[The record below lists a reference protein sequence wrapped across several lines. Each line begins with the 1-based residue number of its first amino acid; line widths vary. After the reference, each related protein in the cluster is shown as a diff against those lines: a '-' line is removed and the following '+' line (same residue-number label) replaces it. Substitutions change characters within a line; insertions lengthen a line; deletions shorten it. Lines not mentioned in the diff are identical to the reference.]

1 MLSRGGLPEVP
12 CAKCGDRV
20 VGLAWG
26 DLCPRCRAERSR
38 RASKL
43 ATRISLAATL
53 LMGAVRRTH
62 HAPGSDGSGLRGGR
76 RRGDLHHRAAHRGP
90 RGHGDHEMMKSLLA
104 LGVLAAPLS
113 AQTSVT
119 IYNDGRVLVRREVP
133 VAVPKGSSS
142 HKVSLGPLDPAS
154 LFPLDSGVAITR
166 VSYDGATDEGSA
178 LRRSVGRRI
187 VFRLPRVQGHAERG
201 RSRGGSAAA
210 PAARTAASP
219 SSRPA
224 RRCIRPKWWWPIRAA
239 ALDLFERQG
248 AEDAPPGVLHRR
260 RDLAGELSGDDRRPY
275 GARGGAR
282 GAGVAGPPCRKRG
295 CPAPRRLRRAGRQG
309 AASRRGRW
317 SAASRRRTPW
327 PTQVASEQRVGEFH
341 LYTLPGKS
349 TLLPGLTTSVALFE
363 PAEVPY
369 ERTYEVRGL
378 VPYWGILP
386 QEGEESEAPV
396 EVSYTLKRPH
406 KTEFGDR
413 PLPGGVARIYQP
425 DSAGRPQL
433 VGEASMEHTPAGRDL
448 RLAAGHRLRPHR
460 AAGADRLRHPP
471 RQHRRVRRADRRH
484 GRLPRDGAQRHRQRD
499 HRGRDR
505 GAGGRVVR
513 GEELGP
519 CGEAFHRAHPLPGK
533 GARPAAKP
541 R

>member
-1 MLSRGGLPEVP
+1 
-12 CAKCGDRV
+12 
-20 VGLAWG
+20 
-26 DLCPRCRAERSR
+26 
-38 RASKL
+38 
-43 ATRISLAATL
+43 
-53 LMGAVRRTH
+53 
-62 HAPGSDGSGLRGGR
+62 
-76 RRGDLHHRAAHRGP
+76 
-90 RGHGDHEMMKSLLA
+90 MMKSLLA

-133 VAVPKGSSS
+133 VALPKGSSS

-187 VFRLPRVQGHAERG
+187 VFRLPESKDTLSAVVLGVDPLRLQLPDGRITFQPPGAAMYPAEVVVADPTAAIDLFSTRERKTFRLG
-201 RSRGGSAAA
+201 YFTGGATWQASYQVTIGG
-210 PAARTAASP
+210 RTARVAGLAVLESQGL
-219 SSRPA
+219 
-224 RRCIRPKWWWPIRAA
+224 RAEKA
-239 ALDLFERQG
+239 DIQL
-248 AEDAPPGVLHRR
+248 
-260 RDLAGELSGDDRRPY
+260 LAGSVGRAGKAPEPPRPLE
-275 GARGGAR
+275 
-282 GAGVAGPPCRKRG
+282 
-295 CPAPRRLRRAGRQG
+295 RRLE
-309 AASRRGRW
+309 AAY
-317 SAASRRRTPW
+317 AMAD
-327 PTQVASEQRVGEFH
+327 QAASEQRVGEFH

-396 EVSYTLKRPH
+396 EVSYTLKRPY

-448 RLAAGHRLRPHR
+448 RLAAGVAFDLTARRVQTSYVTRRDSTAEYGVRTVATADYRVTVRNATDSTTTVDVIEERAGEWSVVRSSVPAEKLSTVRARFRVKAPARGAAEVTYRLRI
-460 AAGADRLRHPP
+460 
-471 RQHRRVRRADRRH
+471 VW
-484 GRLPRDGAQRHRQRD
+484 
-499 HRGRDR
+499 
-505 GAGGRVVR
+505 
-513 GEELGP
+513 
-519 CGEAFHRAHPLPGK
+519 
-533 GARPAAKP
+533 
-541 R
+541 